1 MKSFKRNRS
10 KSSRSTSKANRR
22 RLRNQKNRLRQLEAL
37 EDRQLLTAYTEPTT
51 PNDTWQTANTV
62 AVPTGD
68 IVASR
73 GQTNPWLNISGA
85 ITTRGDVDFFKFNL
99 PARSGVFFDIDSREP
114 NTQGGSTSLDTEIAV
129 LAANGTTEIRKNDDG
144 ADFDTGFPLPLQRPG
159 DGAGVDSAMYVDLN
173 PGDYFVK
180 VRSVGGTGNY
190 VLRMLADTNYST
202 QFPSLTR
209 TVPGATDWVYL
220 DLDGHASTNDRW
232 TRAKREDNGQVLGPY
247 NAPAFDIATVAAQ
260 QNLNEVTPAE
270 RLYVHNYFG
279 SFVEN
284 MSPFNVN
291 VSTSIPANAS
301 FNDGEGYR
309 IVLTS
314 ATAALHGDKTPDRV
328 RGVAYDTSY
337 TLGQADNN
345 VGFVFAPT
353 IDAPHR
359 YTDDYS
365 SSRIVGASVAAGET
379 AAHEFGHALGLNHY
393 PIGNPANG
401 LLQSGRGSF
410 GRFVFSSAA
419 TAPKKDT
426 NGRIT
431 TPAFNQDDLAI
442 ISSTAAG
449 GAEPADIPNNTFG
462 YRADDHGNT
471 TAAAQT
477 LVAAGAGYAA
487 NGIIERVDDR
497 DFFRFVANGNTT
509 ITADVND
516 LVGNLDTEL
525 RLYDA
530 NGQELAQHAPANS
543 VDSTITRNLAAGTY
557 FVDVRGAAQAG
568 TKQGIVGQYRLN
580 ITTAVPT
587 NAKPTVTL
595 PSGNLAFA
603 EGSPAVFLDAAATI
617 ADPDSAN
624 FNNGTLTLSLTA
636 GADANDRVGILNL
649 GRGPGQVAFAGN
661 DVAVEGVKVGTFANG
676 ADARTPL
683 TITLNANAT
692 VARTQTLLRNLVY
705 LNVSENPTGT
715 KTAQVV
721 LSDGAGGTSTPANK
735 IIQLTPVNDAPVLAA
750 NTQLAVNA
758 NAVGIITN
766 TQLRTTDVDN
776 TPAQLTYR
784 VTTLPTKGTLAV
796 GTRVLAANGTFTQAD
811 VDNGVLRYTNTGAGG
826 ADSFQFTVADAGG
839 ATATGTFNIAVTP
852 AVNAAPTVAFPGPAL
867 AFTENGPLVVVDAGA
882 TVTDADSPNFNNGS
896 LTYRMSVGGTDSDLI
911 GLMVDAELGLAGNL
925 ATGADL
931 LIQGVSIGKITVP
944 LPASWPTTI
953 AFNDKATVPRVQTVL
968 RKLVYQDGSENP
980 VAAKTIQVT
989 LDDGKG
995 GITTAT
1001 KNVQV
1006 TAVNDAPVLAANTQ
1020 LAVNANAVGIIT
1032 NTQLRTT
1039 DVDNTPAQLTYRVT
1053 TLPTK
1058 GTLAVGTRV
1067 LAANGTFTQADVDNG
1082 VLRYTNT
1089 GAGGADSFQFTVAD
1103 AGGATATGTFNIAVT
1118 PAVNAAPTVAFPGPA
1133 LAFTENGPLVV
1144 VDAGATVT
1152 DADSPNFN
1160 NGSLTYRMSV
1170 GGTDS
1175 DLIGL
1180 MVDAELGLAGN
1191 LATGADL
1198 LIQGVSI
1205 GKITVPLPASWPTTI
1220 AFNDKATVPRV
1231 QTVLRKLVYQDG
1243 SENPVA
1249 AKTIQVTLDDGKGG
1263 ITTATKNVQVT
1274 AVNDAPV
1281 LAANTQLTVNAN
1293 AFGIITNTQL
1303 RTTDVDDGPAQLTYT
1318 VTTVPTNGT
1327 LQVGARNLAVGGKFT
1342 QADIDA
1348 GSLRYTNTGATNAD
1362 AFRFTVADGAGG
1374 TVADTTFSITVNAA
1388 ANTAPVLATNT
1399 GLQIDPDG
1407 TLTITNAM
1415 LNSTDADNPP
1425 ATSLIYRITQGV
1437 QQGTLRLNG
1446 NFLLNDSTFSQ
1457 DDINNNRVT
1466 YDSWDNANDTF
1477 QFTVTDGTATLPTA
1491 TFNITKI
1498 ARNAAPELAVDAAPT
1513 FAKVSEDAVSNQG
1526 MFVYE
1531 LLSSVDGVDL
1541 IKDDGFANPPSEG
1554 IAMFGIEQDNGVWEY
1569 SLDAGRTWQEMGE
1582 LSDSSARLL
1591 AADFDTMLR
1600 FIPNANFHGSVNAS
1614 FRAWDRTDGVNGQ
1627 LANATETGGDTC
1639 FSTASAT
1646 ATMTIDAVND
1656 APSFV
1661 IPFDDF
1667 VNVDAGPRVVEG
1679 FAEDIFDPEGNEMRF
1694 VVESFEVNADV
1705 RFEFELF
1712 ETPTLTFTTP
1722 PSISPEGTLSYEVAP
1737 GSYGVS
1743 AFEAVLLD
1751 DGVDSKGAAN
1761 FSSLGNRSLFF
1772 ISALDL
1778 DIDDSQQVDVAD
1790 GEMILRR
1797 LAGFQ
1802 GEALSEGLTN
1812 EFSLRT
1818 LDEIDAVIAAIETEI
1833 MDIDLNGRSDA
1844 LSDGILLMRYL
1855 EGNAGNALVDDVVDP
1870 DGFFTDA
1877 IEIGDFLC
1885 DYGLF
1890 DATEI
1895 EADCRIESQ
1904 EATEKPLTEQTLQVE
1919 ATEVAL
1925 DGDMIEFDVQLTAEH
1940 AGLGL
1945 GLRMHY
1951 NSNAVSLNQLGDVLP
1966 EGLIQQQVLDDVED
1980 FDNDPATDKFVLTL
1994 WADIDGMWPVGNEVT
2009 LFSPSFELAEGATN
2023 ATFGFTDASLPL
2035 GTSLISSVTEFSTG
2049 ALKGDFNGDNK
2060 VDVADFLI
2068 LSSNFN
2074 MDVSKFTNGD
2084 LDGDGRVDFVDF
2096 IIFRDEFGNTSASK
2110 PNQEITTSQRRVT
2123 PNENSTKLSSSSS
2136 SPRLLILDQGGG
2148 CPCGGVGCQSCRPDE
2163 KVADASQSTESENEA
2178 SDLPILSLL
2187 DQGGGCPCGGV
2198 GCLSCR
2204 GW

>member
-1 MKSFKRNRS
+1 MKSSKRNRS

-22 RLRNQKNRLRQLEAL
+22 RSRKNRLRQLEAL
-37 EDRQLLTAYTEPTT
+37 EDRQLLTAFTEPTT

-73 GQTNPWLNISGA
+73 GQTNPWLNISGE
-85 ITTRGDVDFFKFNL
+85 ITTRGDVDFFKFTL

-232 TRAKREDNGQVLGPY
+232 TREKREDNGQVLGPY

-337 TLGQADNN
+337 TRGQADNN

-353 IDAPHR
+353 IDAPQR
-359 YTDDYS
+359 YNNEPDRS

-379 AAHEFGHALGLNHY
+379 AAHEFGHALGLNHF

-419 TAPKKDT
+419 TAPVKDT

-449 GAEPADIPNNTFG
+449 GAAPADIPNNTFG

-477 LVAAGAGYAA
+477 LVAAGAGYTA

-525 RLYDA
+525 RLYGA

-543 VDSTITRNLAAGTY
+543 ADSTITRNLAAGTY
-557 FVDVRGAAQAG
+557 FVDVRGATQAG

-595 PSGNLAFA
+595 PSANLAFA

-636 GADANDRVGILNL
+636 GADANDRVGILSL

-721 LSDGAGGTSTPANK
+721 LSDGAGGTSTPVNK
-735 IIQLTPVNDAPVLAA
+735 TIQLTPVND
-750 NTQLAVNA
+750 
-758 NAVGIITN
+758 G
-766 TQLRTTDVDN
+766 
-776 TPAQLTYR
+776 
-784 VTTLPTKGTLAV
+784 
-796 GTRVLAANGTFTQAD
+796 
-811 VDNGVLRYTNTGAGG
+811 
-826 ADSFQFTVADAGG
+826 
-839 ATATGTFNIAVTP
+839 
-852 AVNAAPTVAFPGPAL
+852 
-867 AFTENGPLVVVDAGA
+867 
-882 TVTDADSPNFNNGS
+882 
-896 LTYRMSVGGTDSDLI
+896 
-911 GLMVDAELGLAGNL
+911 
-925 ATGADL
+925 
-931 LIQGVSIGKITVP
+931 
-944 LPASWPTTI
+944 
-953 AFNDKATVPRVQTVL
+953 
-968 RKLVYQDGSENP
+968 
-980 VAAKTIQVT
+980 
-989 LDDGKG
+989 
-995 GITTAT
+995 
-1001 KNVQV
+1001 
-1006 TAVNDAPVLAANTQ
+1006 
-1020 LAVNANAVGIIT
+1020 
-1032 NTQLRTT
+1032 
-1039 DVDNTPAQLTYRVT
+1039 
-1053 TLPTK
+1053 
-1058 GTLAVGTRV
+1058 
-1067 LAANGTFTQADVDNG
+1067 
-1082 VLRYTNT
+1082 
-1089 GAGGADSFQFTVAD
+1089 
-1103 AGGATATGTFNIAVT
+1103 
-1118 PAVNAAPTVAFPGPA
+1118 
-1133 LAFTENGPLVV
+1133 
-1144 VDAGATVT
+1144 
-1152 DADSPNFN
+1152 
-1160 NGSLTYRMSV
+1160 
-1170 GGTDS
+1170 
-1175 DLIGL
+1175 
-1180 MVDAELGLAGN
+1180 
-1191 LATGADL
+1191 
-1198 LIQGVSI
+1198 
-1205 GKITVPLPASWPTTI
+1205 
-1220 AFNDKATVPRV
+1220 
-1231 QTVLRKLVYQDG
+1231 
-1243 SENPVA
+1243 
-1249 AKTIQVTLDDGKGG
+1249 
-1263 ITTATKNVQVT
+1263 
-1274 AVNDAPV
+1274 PV
-1281 LAANTQLTVNAN
+1281 LAANTQLTLNAN
-1293 AFGIITNTQL
+1293 AFGIITNTLL
-1303 RTTDVDDGPAQLTYT
+1303 RTTDVDNGPAQLTYT

-1327 LQVGARNLAVGGKFT
+1327 LQVGTRNLAVGGDFT

-1374 TVADTTFSITVNAA
+1374 TVADTTFAITVNPA
-1388 ANTAPVLATNT
+1388 ANTAPVLATNA

-1415 LNSTDADNPP
+1415 LNTTDADNPP
-1425 ATSLIYRITQGV
+1425 AASLIYRITQDV
-1437 QQGTLRLNG
+1437 QQGTLRLDG
-1446 NFLLNDSTFSQ
+1446 NFLLTDSTFSQ

-1477 QFTVTDGTATLPTA
+1477 QFTATDGTATLPTA

-1554 IAMFGIEQDNGVWEY
+1554 IAMFGTEQDNGVWEY
-1569 SLDAGRTWQEMGE
+1569 SLDAGRTWQAMGE

-1600 FIPNANFHGSVNAS
+1600 FIPNSNFHGSVNAS

-1627 LANATETGGDTC
+1627 LADATETGGDTC

-1646 ATMTIDAVND
+1646 ATMTIDSVND

-1679 FAEDIFDPEGNEMRF
+1679 FAEDIFDPEGDEVRF

-1761 FSSLGNRSLFF
+1761 FSSFGNRSLFF

-1802 GEALSEGLTN
+1802 GEALTEGLTN
-1812 EFSLRT
+1812 EFSQRT
-1818 LDEIDAVIAAIETEI
+1818 LDEIDAVIAAMETEI
-1833 MDIDLNGRSDA
+1833 MDIDLNGQSDA

-1870 DGFFTDA
+1870 GGSFTDA

-1890 DATEI
+1890 ETTEI
-1895 EADCRIESQ
+1895 EAECRVESQ
-1904 EATEKPLTEQTLQVE
+1904 EATEEPLTEQTLQVE
-1919 ATEVAL
+1919 ATEVAM
-1925 DGDMIEFDVQLTAEH
+1925 DGDTIEFDVQLTAEQ

-1951 NSNAVSLNQLGDVLP
+1951 NSNAVSLNELGDVLP
-1966 EGLIQQQVLDDVED
+1966 EGLIQQQVLDDIQD

-1994 WADIDGMWPVGNEVT
+1994 WADLDGMWPVENEVT
-2009 LFSPSFELAEGATN
+2009 LFSPSFELADDAGN

-2035 GTSLISSVTEFSTG
+2035 GANLTSSVTEVTVES
-2049 ALKGDFNGDNK
+2049 LQGDLNGDDAVNF
-2060 VDVADFLI
+2060 DDFLI
-2068 LSSNFN
+2068 LSENYGK
-2074 MDVSKFTNGD
+2074 DVPASTNGD
-2084 LDGDGRVDFVDF
+2084 LDGDGHVDFGDYL
-2096 IIFRDEFGNTSASK
+2096 IFRHEFLTAGANEPSRGVVV
-2110 PNQEITTSQRRVT
+2110 SQRRIAPAESST
-2123 PNENSTKLSSSSS
+2123 DQLGSPQSRNTSNSL
-2136 SPRLLILDQGGG
+2136 PLLL
-2148 CPCGGVGCQSCRPDE
+2148 
-2163 KVADASQSTESENEA
+2163 
-2178 SDLPILSLL
+2178 LL